1 MPGRGELKSVLEV
14 GYLPSRFSGSDLP
27 QRSSE
32 HQGGALNIVRQ
43 AVAVGVKYV
52 SFVGTVGAVIGL
64 ADPLVKAPLSDEDWN
79 PLTEEF
85 ALSSGGGVLVYT
97 IVKKQAEQSLWKFAE
112 EQPELNLTTGTSR
125 F

>member
-1 MPGRGELKSVLEV
+1 MVTFLVVFRAPI
-14 GYLPSRFSGSDLP
+14 YLNSP
-27 QRSSE
+27 QNTRE
-32 HQGGALNIVRQ
+32 GALNIVRQ
-43 AVAVGVKYV
+43 AVAVGVKHV
-52 SFVGTVGAVIGL
+52 SFVGTVGTVIGL
-64 ADPLVKAPLSDEDWN
+64 ADPLVKAPLSDKDWN

-85 ALSSGGGVLVYT
+85 ALSSGSGVLVYT